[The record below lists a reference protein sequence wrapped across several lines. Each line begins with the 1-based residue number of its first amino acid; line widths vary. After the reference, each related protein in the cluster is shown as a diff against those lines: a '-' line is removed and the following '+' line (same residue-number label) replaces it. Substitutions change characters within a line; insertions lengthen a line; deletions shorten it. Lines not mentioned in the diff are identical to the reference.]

1 MDWKLKTKEKSKQ
14 HTTHQELVSG
24 QALIMTFFIYIIFIF
39 GLFKDASAAH
49 TIEVRTVWSS
59 RNKLIGK
66 DTKASGRGLI

>member
-49 TIEVRTVWSS
+49 TIEVRTV
-59 RNKLIGK
+59 
-66 DTKASGRGLI
+66 